1 MVRAKYV
8 RARGARAS
16 LRVRTVTSCDWMSL
30 VVGTR
35 IWDLLGISGQTQ
47 YMHQC
52 TVQPTRATIH
62 PNLGVYKVSGI
73 MGYGEFDCNRCSKRQ
88 ATSTP

>member
-8 RARGARAS
+8 RAWGARAS

-35 IWDLLGISGQTQ
+35 IWDLWGSRGRPNT
-47 YMHQC
+47 C
-52 TVQPTRATIH
+52 TSALCSRPGPLSIPTWEYIRYRE
-62 PNLGVYKVSGI
+62 LWV
-73 MGYGEFDCNRCSKRQ
+73 MGN
-88 ATSTP
+88 STVPDYLLPHCLPP